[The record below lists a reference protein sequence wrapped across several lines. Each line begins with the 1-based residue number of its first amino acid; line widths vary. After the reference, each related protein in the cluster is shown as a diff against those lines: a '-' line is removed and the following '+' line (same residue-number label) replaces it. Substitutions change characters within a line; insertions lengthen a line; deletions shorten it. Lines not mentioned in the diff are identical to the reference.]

1 MDETG
6 YKRYLAKSIEDKLVP
21 DEKVLREWL
30 NIKNNGKPVMVES
43 DSLAAA
49 AKEIGINP
57 EGLEATVKQWNEM
70 AKAGRILSSTVKIR
84 RN

>member
-1 MDETG
+1 MYLVMDETG

-43 DSLAAA
+43 DSLAAQP
-49 AKEIGINP
+49 KKS
-57 EGLEATVKQWNEM
+57 V
-70 AKAGRILSSTVKIR
+70 SIR
-84 RN
+84 RPRSHC